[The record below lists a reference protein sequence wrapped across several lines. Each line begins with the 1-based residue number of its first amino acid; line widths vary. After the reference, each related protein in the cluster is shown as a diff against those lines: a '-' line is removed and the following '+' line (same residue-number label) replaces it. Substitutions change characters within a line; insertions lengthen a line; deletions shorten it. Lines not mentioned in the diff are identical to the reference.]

1 MHLFTKRHSRKSI
14 PAPYIMTRSRTL
26 LKCPGA
32 LKGMYLL
39 WCTYK
44 VRCYIIRKWMVYDY
58 LQQSDDTNKD
68 ERSQTPNSVYCIIP
82 LIWSIKATLLP
93 EVRVMPSLVRGSVV
107 TERKE
112 KETSGVLAMF
122 FFSFFFK
129 FEYRFHGW
137 FHCTNS

>member
-1 MHLFTKRHSRKSI
+1 
-14 PAPYIMTRSRTL
+14 
-26 LKCPGA
+26 
-32 LKGMYLL
+32 
-39 WCTYK
+39 
-44 VRCYIIRKWMVYDY
+44 MVYDY

-82 LIWSIKATLLP
+82 LIWSIKATLLL

-122 FFSFFFK
+122 FFSFFLNLSTDSMGGLIVQIHN
-129 FEYRFHGW
+129 R
-137 FHCTNS
+137 